1 MKQNA
6 IVIKVLD
13 EKWAEVEVRRSSACG
28 EACASC
34 SGGCAK
40 RVLHVTAFNKAG
52 AKPGDSVIIESETSR
67 IVSLAFLVYILP
79 LVVFLAAY
87 LAASSLNLSESACIL
102 ISVGAFILG
111 CISVVLINRW
121 IRRDKKM
128 HFEIISVS

>member
-79 LVVFLAAY
+79 QSFFWR
-87 LAASSLNLSESACIL
+87 LSGSFITESVRKRLYTDQCR
-102 ISVGAFILG
+102 GFYPG